1 MSVERKGHGQVA
13 RGRSSLLAPHRR
25 RPRRRECLARV
36 RIPRLPLA
44 AGVVPATRSY
54 RTPDPHCP
62 VAVVHG
68 GPLVGRPATAIAVNA
83 CTTGQAVAVAF
94 AAD

>member
-1 MSVERKGHGQVA
+1 
-13 RGRSSLLAPHRR
+13 
-25 RPRRRECLARV
+25 
-36 RIPRLPLA
+36 
-44 AGVVPATRSY
+44 VPATRSY